1 MLDAL
6 LLAANLSLPQAIDA
20 ALQNNPEY
28 RSAAMSVRI
37 AEDRVRVVRSSLAL
51 SATVE
56 DRLQT
61 QSPVAM
67 LSTPFGPLPFSP
79 NTTNVPII
87 VAQYS
92 LLDGPAAERVAQ
104 ANANLAAA
112 VAGEH
117 EARGVVIAQVS
128 RRYYDAVAAQ
138 QSENVAR
145 YAQDVARQHEADAQK
160 RYFIGLV
167 PRAEVLQAQTDLAER
182 QVDEIDARN
191 AVEIAVSSLDAAMN
205 VPLSSTYT
213 LEQAFET
220 PDPPMGLTALI
231 ASADAT
237 RGEIAAA
244 QQAIDAA
251 RYSLRAAHASSLPI
265 VQVSVSEGNVQPA
278 VMSGFHAQ
286 FTAALSAVWH
296 ILDGGQTAAEADSAQ
311 ASLEQAQLTLDTLK
325 TSTELAVRQAYVNVL
340 AARQRAL
347 ATQRAVALAD
357 ENRRLAEVRYRGGV
371 GTSLELR
378 DADLRDFNARRQVVA
393 AQASLARSTVDLR
406 FAAGLL

>member
-1 MLDAL
+1 MSCRRFRPYGSSSMLDAL

-20 ALQNNPEY
+20 ARQNNPEY
-28 RSAAMSVRI
+28 RAAAMSVRI

-51 SATVE
+51 SMTVE

-67 LSTPFGPLPFSP
+67 LSTPFGPLPFSQ
-79 NTTNVPII
+79 NTTNAPIV

-191 AVEIAVSSLDAAMN
+191 AVEIAVSSLD
-205 VPLSSTYT
+205 
-213 LEQAFET
+213 
-220 PDPPMGLTALI
+220 
-231 ASADAT
+231 
-237 RGEIAAA
+237 
-244 QQAIDAA
+244 
-251 RYSLRAAHASSLPI
+251 
-265 VQVSVSEGNVQPA
+265 
-278 VMSGFHAQ
+278 
-286 FTAALSAVWH
+286 
-296 ILDGGQTAAEADSAQ
+296 
-311 ASLEQAQLTLDTLK
+311 
-325 TSTELAVRQAYVNVL
+325 
-340 AARQRAL
+340 
-347 ATQRAVALAD
+347 
-357 ENRRLAEVRYRGGV
+357 
-371 GTSLELR
+371 
-378 DADLRDFNARRQVVA
+378 
-393 AQASLARSTVDLR
+393 
-406 FAAGLL
+406 